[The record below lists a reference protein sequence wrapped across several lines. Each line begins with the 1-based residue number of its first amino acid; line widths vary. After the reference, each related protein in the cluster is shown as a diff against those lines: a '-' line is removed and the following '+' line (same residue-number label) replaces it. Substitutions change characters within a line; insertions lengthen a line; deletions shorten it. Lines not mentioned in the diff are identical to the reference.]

1 MSLLR
6 SVFFLAV
13 VAAASL
19 SLAADKQAN
28 PSAAGSEATL
38 ATQAVS
44 PEPSA
49 FGVAPSTRDP
59 KEEVP
64 TRPHA
69 LPAGQKVLTLAP
81 GTLDGTV
88 CLTLRTYRVKR
99 TERLSEN
106 ESGMIGYSNC
116 QMASKFR
123 VRSAV
128 GEEVLQ
134 VPAQ

>member
-1 MSLLR
+1 MTLLR
-6 SVFFLAV
+6 AVLFLAV

-28 PSAAGSEATL
+28 PSAAGSAATS
-38 ATQAVS
+38 APQAVS

-49 FGVAPSTRDP
+49 FGVAPSTRFP
-59 KEEVP
+59 EEVL
-64 TRPHA
+64 TTLHA
-69 LPAGQKVLTLAP
+69 LQVGRKVLTLVP
-81 GTLDGTV
+81 GTLDGNV
-88 CLTLRTYRVKR
+88 CLTLRTYKVKR

-106 ESGMIGYSNC
+106 ESGMIGYSSC
-116 QMASKFR
+116 QMASKFQ

-134 VPAQ
+134 VPTQ